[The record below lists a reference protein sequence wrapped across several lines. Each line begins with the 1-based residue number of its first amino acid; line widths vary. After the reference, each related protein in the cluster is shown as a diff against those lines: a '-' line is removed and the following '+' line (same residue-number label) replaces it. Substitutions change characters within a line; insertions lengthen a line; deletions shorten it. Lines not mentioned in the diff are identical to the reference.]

1 MPYWLGHLGS
11 SSIMRIAYVLV
22 VIFLFSCEDDSSVK
36 TYIGLEELGCYTNF
50 KGEKECYIDSSI
62 PNYKWFRLSTIRL
75 QKDSVFLDQSPVAIF
90 NSDTIYSVSN
100 GGFYYYKGKYE
111 NLNDSL
117 ILRLEIDHC
126 DYCPVP
132 IKANKAFS
140 TKILTAKRKGKDLL
154 INGYLFTPKTGM

>member
-1 MPYWLGHLGS
+1 
-11 SSIMRIAYVLV
+11 MRIVFVLV
-22 VIFLFSCEDDSSVK
+22 VICLFSCVDDSSVE
-36 TYIGLEELGCYTNF
+36 TYVGLEELGCYTNS
-50 KGEKECYIDSSI
+50 KGERECYVDSSI

-90 NSDTIYSVSN
+90 NSDTIYSASD

-111 NLNDSL
+111 DLKDSL

-132 IKANKAFS
+132 LRPSKAFS
-140 TKILTAKRKGKDLL
+140 SKTLTAKRKGQDLL
-154 INGYLFTPKTGM
+154 INGYLFTSKTRM

>member
-1 MPYWLGHLGS
+1 
-11 SSIMRIAYVLV
+11 MRIVSILIL
-22 VIFLFSCEDDSSVK
+22 IFLFSCVDDSSVK
-36 TYIGLEELGCYTNF
+36 TYVGLEELGCYTNS

-90 NSDTIYSVSN
+90 NSDTIYSVSD

-111 NLNDSL
+111 DLKDSL
-117 ILRLEIDHC
+117 ILRLAIDHC

-132 IKANKAFS
+132 LKPGKDYGKK
-140 TKILTAKRKGKDLL
+140 TVTAKRKGQDLL
-154 INGYLFTPKTGM
+154 INGYLFTLETKI